1 MKIIF
6 KKRKILS
13 KSFRKIS
20 RKFHLW
26 LSLIFCIPLIIIS
39 ISGSVLV
46 YAEQINEVLL
56 KDKVFRTQESIAK
69 FPVRMKFSALQS
81 EIKSKFKEYAIMGW
95 SIAQDPLKTDKIR
108 LSSQKLQ
115 KRIIIYLDA
124 FSGEIKG
131 APMPRD
137 EGFIGAINKL
147 HAELFLGRGGRIF
160 TGIVGLSAL
169 LIGISGFFIYKKFWQ
184 NLFSLRL
191 DRAIYFMRGTHRL
204 IGVASTPVMFAIAI
218 SGAWWELRA
227 VTYKPLANPCGAVL
241 QNFKTERNSTVAA
254 SNGAVSMKTAQNLAT
269 LDEALARI
277 AVKFKEFRSTYIAF
291 PLCPGGAFTVYG
303 FEAGQNPLQSPYA
316 SRITIS
322 DAGEI
327 LKADFI
333 NDADFS
339 DKLQD
344 GFRRAHA
351 GSYGAITK
359 LIWFLAGLAPLFLS
373 ICGFY
378 ITLKN
383 RNSKRRKL

>member
-1 MKIIF
+1 M
-6 KKRKILS
+6 S

-69 FPVRMKFSALQS
+69 FPVRMKFSTLQS

-160 TGIVGLSAL
+160 AGVVGLSAL

-254 SNGAVSMKTAQNLAT
+254 SNGAVSMKTTQNLAT

>member
-1 MKIIF
+1 M
-6 KKRKILS
+6 S

-69 FPVRMKFSALQS
+69 FPVRMKFSTLQS
-81 EIKSKFKEYAIMGW
+81 EINSKFKEYAIMGW
-95 SIAQDPLKTDKIR
+95 SIAQDASKTNKIR

-137 EGFIGAINKL
+137 EGFIGTINKL

-241 QNFKTERNSTVAA
+241 QNFKTKRNSTVAA
-254 SNGAVSMKTAQNLAT
+254 SNGAVSMKAAQNLAT
-269 LDEALARI
+269 LDEALAQI

-322 DAGEI
+322 DTGEI

>member
-1 MKIIF
+1 M
-6 KKRKILS
+6 S

-69 FPVRMKFSALQS
+69 FPVRMKFSTLQS
-81 EIKSKFKEYAIMGW
+81 EINSKFKEYAIMGW
-95 SIAQDPLKTDKIR
+95 SIAQDASKTDKIR

-137 EGFIGAINKL
+137 EGFIGTINKL

-254 SNGAVSMKTAQNLAT
+254 SNGAVSMKAAQNLAT
-269 LDEALARI
+269 LDEALAQI

-322 DAGEI
+322 DTGEI

>member
-1 MKIIF
+1 M
-6 KKRKILS
+6 S

-69 FPVRMKFSALQS
+69 FPVRMKFSTLQS
-81 EIKSKFKEYAIMGW
+81 EINSKFKEYAIMGW
-95 SIAQDPLKTDKIR
+95 SIAQDASKTDKIR

-115 KRIIIYLDA
+115 KQALIYLDA

-191 DRAIYFMRGTHRL
+191 DRAIYFMRGAHRL

-254 SNGAVSMKTAQNLAT
+254 SNGAVSMKAAQNLAT

-303 FEAGQNPLQSPYA
+303 FKAGQNPLQSPYA

>member
-1 MKIIF
+1 M
-6 KKRKILS
+6 S

-95 SIAQDPLKTDKIR
+95 SIAQDTLKTDKIR

-131 APMPRD
+131 TPMPRD

-147 HAELFLGRGGRIF
+147 HVELFLGRGGRIF

-191 DRAIYFMRGTHRL
+191 DRAIYFMRGAHRL

-254 SNGAVSMKTAQNLAT
+254 SNGAVSMKAVQNLAT

>member
-1 MKIIF
+1 M
-6 KKRKILS
+6 S

>member
-1 MKIIF
+1 M
-6 KKRKILS
+6 S

-56 KDKVFRTQESIAK
+56 KDKVFRTQESVAK
-69 FPVRMKFSALQS
+69 FPARMKFSALQS
-81 EIKSKFKEYAIMGW
+81 EINSKFKEYAIMGW

-191 DRAIYFMRGTHRL
+191 DRAIYFMRGAHRL
-204 IGVASTPVMFAIAI
+204 IGVMSTPVMFAIAI

-241 QNFKTERNSTVAA
+241 QNFKTEQNSTVAA

>member
-1 MKIIF
+1 M
-6 KKRKILS
+6 S

-69 FPVRMKFSALQS
+69 FPVRMKFSTLQS
-81 EIKSKFKEYAIMGW
+81 EINSKFKEYAIMGW
-95 SIAQDPLKTDKIR
+95 SIAQDASKTDKIR

-115 KRIIIYLDA
+115 KQALIYLDA
-124 FSGEIKG
+124 FSGEIKS
-131 APMPRD
+131 ASIPRD

-160 TGIVGLSAL
+160 AGVVGLSAL

-191 DRAIYFMRGTHRL
+191 DRAIYFMRGAHRL

-241 QNFKTERNSTVAA
+241 QNFKTEQNSTVAA

>member
-1 MKIIF
+1 M
-6 KKRKILS
+6 S

-69 FPVRMKFSALQS
+69 FPVRMKFSTLQS
-81 EIKSKFKEYAIMGW
+81 EINSKFKEYAIMGW
-95 SIAQDPLKTDKIR
+95 SIAQDASKTDKIR

-254 SNGAVSMKTAQNLAT
+254 SNGAVSMKTTQNLAT

-291 PLCPGGAFTVYG
+291 PLCPGSAFTVYG

>member
-1 MKIIF
+1 
-6 KKRKILS
+6 
-13 KSFRKIS
+13 
-20 RKFHLW
+20 
-26 LSLIFCIPLIIIS
+26 
-39 ISGSVLV
+39 
-46 YAEQINEVLL
+46 
-56 KDKVFRTQESIAK
+56 
-69 FPVRMKFSALQS
+69 MKFSTLQS
-81 EIKSKFKEYAIMGW
+81 EINSKFKEYAIMGW

-191 DRAIYFMRGTHRL
+191 DRAIYFMRGAHRL

-241 QNFKTERNSTVAA
+241 QNFKTEQNSTVAA
-254 SNGAVSMKTAQNLAT
+254 SNGAVSMKAAQNSVM
-269 LDEALARI
+269 LDEALAQI
-277 AVKFKEFRSTYIAF
+277 EIKFKEFRSTYIAF

-303 FEAGQNPLQSPYA
+303 FETGQNPLQSPYA

>member
-1 MKIIF
+1 M
-6 KKRKILS
+6 S

-56 KDKVFRTQESIAK
+56 KDKVFRTQESVAK
-69 FPVRMKFSALQS
+69 FPARMKFSALQS
-81 EIKSKFKEYAIMGW
+81 EINSKFKEYAIMGW

-191 DRAIYFMRGTHRL
+191 DRAIYFMRGAHRL
-204 IGVASTPVMFAIAI
+204 IGVMSTPVMFAIAI

-322 DAGEI
+322 DTGEI

>member
-1 MKIIF
+1 M
-6 KKRKILS
+6 S

-46 YAEQINEVLL
+46 YAERIDEALL
-56 KDKVFRTQESIAK
+56 KDKVFRTQESVAK

-81 EIKSKFKEYAIMGW
+81 EINSKFKEYAIMGW
-95 SIAQDPLKTDKIR
+95 SIAQDASKTDKIR

-115 KRIIIYLDA
+115 KQALIYLDA
-124 FSGEIKG
+124 FNGEIKG
-131 APMPRD
+131 ASIPRAH
-137 EGFIGAINKL
+137 GFIGAINKL

-241 QNFKTERNSTVAA
+241 QNFKTEQNSTVAA
-254 SNGAVSMKTAQNLAT
+254 SNGAVSMKAVQNLAT

-291 PLCPGGAFTVYG
+291 PLCLGGAFTVYG
-303 FEAGQNPLQSPYA
+303 FETGQNPLQSPYA

-333 NDADFS
+333 NDADFA

-383 RNSKRRKL
+383 RNSKRKKL

>member
-1 MKIIF
+1 M
-6 KKRKILS
+6 S

-69 FPVRMKFSALQS
+69 FPVRMKFSTLQS
-81 EIKSKFKEYAIMGW
+81 EINSKFKEYAIMGW
-95 SIAQDPLKTDKIR
+95 SIAQDASKTDKIR

-137 EGFIGAINKL
+137 EGFIGTINKL

-254 SNGAVSMKTAQNLAT
+254 SNGAISMKTAQNLAT

-322 DAGEI
+322 DTGEI

>member
-1 MKIIF
+1 M
-6 KKRKILS
+6 S

-147 HAELFLGRGGRIF
+147 HAELFLGCGGRIF
-160 TGIVGLSAL
+160 AGVVGLSAL

-322 DAGEI
+322 DTGEI

>member
-1 MKIIF
+1 M
-6 KKRKILS
+6 
-13 KSFRKIS
+13 
-20 RKFHLW
+20 W

-95 SIAQDPLKTDKIR
+95 SIAQDTLKTDKIR

-131 APMPRD
+131 TPMPRD

-147 HAELFLGRGGRIF
+147 HVELFLGRGGRIF
-160 TGIVGLSAL
+160 AGVVGLSAL

-191 DRAIYFMRGTHRL
+191 DRAIYFMRGAHRL

-241 QNFKTERNSTVAA
+241 QNFKTEQNSTVAA
-254 SNGAVSMKTAQNLAT
+254 SNGAVSMKAAQNLAT

>member
-1 MKIIF
+1 M
-6 KKRKILS
+6 S
-13 KSFRKIS
+13 KSFHKIS

-26 LSLIFCIPLIIIS
+26 LSLIFCIPLIIVS
-39 ISGSVLV
+39 ASGSVLV
-46 YAEQINEVLL
+46 YAERIDEALL
-56 KDKVFRTQESIAK
+56 KDKVFRTQESVAK

-115 KRIIIYLDA
+115 KQALIYLDA
-124 FSGEIKG
+124 F
-131 APMPRD
+131 
-137 EGFIGAINKL
+137 IGTINKL

-160 TGIVGLSAL
+160 AGVVGLSAL

-241 QNFKTERNSTVAA
+241 QNFKTEQNSTVAA
-254 SNGAVSMKTAQNLAT
+254 SNGAVSMKAAQNLAT

>member
-1 MKIIF
+1 M
-6 KKRKILS
+6 S

-46 YAEQINEVLL
+46 YAEQIDEVLL
-56 KDKVFRTQESIAK
+56 KDKVFRTQESVAK

-81 EIKSKFKEYAIMGW
+81 EINSKFKEYAIMGW

-108 LSSQKLQ
+108 LSSQELQ
-115 KRIIIYLDA
+115 KQALIYLDG

-131 APMPRD
+131 APVLRAQ
-137 EGFIGAINKL
+137 GFIGAINKL
-147 HAELFLGRGGRIF
+147 HADLFLGRGGRIF
-160 TGIVGLSAL
+160 TSIVGLSAL

-241 QNFKTERNSTVAA
+241 QNFKTEQNSTVAA
-254 SNGAVSMKTAQNLAT
+254 SNGAVSMKAAQNLAT

-322 DAGEI
+322 DTGEI

>member
-1 MKIIF
+1 M
-6 KKRKILS
+6 
-13 KSFRKIS
+13 
-20 RKFHLW
+20 W
-26 LSLIFCIPLIIIS
+26 LSLIFCIPLIIVS
-39 ISGSVLV
+39 ASGSVLV
-46 YAEQINEVLL
+46 YAERIDEALL
-56 KDKVFRTQESIAK
+56 KDKVFRTQESVAK

-81 EIKSKFKEYAIMGW
+81 EIKSKFKEYAIMDW

-131 APMPRD
+131 APVLRD

-241 QNFKTERNSTVAA
+241 QNFKTERNSTVAS

-303 FEAGQNPLQSPYA
+303 FEAGQNLLQSPYA

>member
-1 MKIIF
+1 M
-6 KKRKILS
+6 S

-69 FPVRMKFSALQS
+69 FPVRMKFSTLQS
-81 EIKSKFKEYAIMGW
+81 EINSKFKEYAIMGW

-147 HAELFLGRGGRIF
+147 HSELFLGRGGRIF

-191 DRAIYFMRGTHRL
+191 DRAIYFMRGAHHL

-254 SNGAVSMKTAQNLAT
+254 SNGAVSMKTAQNSVM
-269 LDEALARI
+269 LDEALAQI
-277 AVKFKEFRSTYIAF
+277 EIKFKEFRSTYIAF

>member
-1 MKIIF
+1 M
-6 KKRKILS
+6 S

-69 FPVRMKFSALQS
+69 FPVRMKFSTLQS
-81 EIKSKFKEYAIMGW
+81 EINSKFKEYAIMGW

-160 TGIVGLSAL
+160 AGVVGLSAL

-191 DRAIYFMRGTHRL
+191 DRAIYFMRSAHRL

-254 SNGAVSMKTAQNLAT
+254 SNGAVSMKAAQNLAT

-359 LIWFLAGLAPLFLS
+359 LIWFLTGLAPLFLS

>member
-1 MKIIF
+1 M
-6 KKRKILS
+6 S

-56 KDKVFRTQESIAK
+56 KDKVFRTQESVAK

-160 TGIVGLSAL
+160 AGVVGLSAL

-277 AVKFKEFRSTYIAF
+277 TVKFKEFRSTYITF

-322 DAGEI
+322 DTGEI

>member
-1 MKIIF
+1 M
-6 KKRKILS
+6 S

-69 FPVRMKFSALQS
+69 FPVRMKFSTLQS

-322 DAGEI
+322 DTGEI

-373 ICGFY
+373 IYGFY

>member
-1 MKIIF
+1 M
-6 KKRKILS
+6 S

-69 FPVRMKFSALQS
+69 FPVRMKFSTLQS

-160 TGIVGLSAL
+160 AGVVGLSAL

-191 DRAIYFMRGTHRL
+191 DRAIYFMRGAHRL

-241 QNFKTERNSTVAA
+241 QNFKTEQNSTVAA
-254 SNGAVSMKTAQNLAT
+254 SNEAVSMKAAQNLAT

>member
-1 MKIIF
+1 M
-6 KKRKILS
+6 S
-13 KSFRKIS
+13 KSFHKIS

-26 LSLIFCIPLIIIS
+26 LSLIFCIPLIIVS
-39 ISGSVLV
+39 ASGSVLV
-46 YAEQINEVLL
+46 YAERIDEALL

-69 FPVRMKFSALQS
+69 FPVRMKFSTLQS

-147 HAELFLGRGGRIF
+147 HTELFLGRGGRIF

-191 DRAIYFMRGTHRL
+191 DRAIYFMRGAHRL

-359 LIWFLAGLAPLFLS
+359 LIWSLAGLAPLFLS

>member
-1 MKIIF
+1 M
-6 KKRKILS
+6 S

-56 KDKVFRTQESIAK
+56 KDKVFRTQESVAK

-81 EIKSKFKEYAIMGW
+81 EINSKFKEYAITGW
-95 SIAQDPLKTDKIR
+95 SIAQDASKTDKIR

-115 KRIIIYLDA
+115 KQALIYLDA

-131 APMPRD
+131 APIPRD

-160 TGIVGLSAL
+160 AGVVGLSAL

-191 DRAIYFMRGTHRL
+191 DRAIYFMRGAHRL

-254 SNGAVSMKTAQNLAT
+254 SNGAVSMKAAQNLAT

-339 DKLQD
+339 DRLQD

>member
-1 MKIIF
+1 M
-6 KKRKILS
+6 
-13 KSFRKIS
+13 
-20 RKFHLW
+20 
-26 LSLIFCIPLIIIS
+26 
-39 ISGSVLV
+39 
-46 YAEQINEVLL
+46 
-56 KDKVFRTQESIAK
+56 
-69 FPVRMKFSALQS
+69 
-81 EIKSKFKEYAIMGW
+81 
-95 SIAQDPLKTDKIR
+95 
-108 LSSQKLQ
+108 
-115 KRIIIYLDA
+115 
-124 FSGEIKG
+124 
-131 APMPRD
+131 
-137 EGFIGAINKL
+137 
-147 HAELFLGRGGRIF
+147 
-160 TGIVGLSAL
+160 GLSAL

-241 QNFKTERNSTVAA
+241 QNFKTEQNSTVAA
-254 SNGAVSMKTAQNLAT
+254 SNRAASMKAVQNLAT

-322 DAGEI
+322 DTGEI
-327 LKADFI
+327 LKVDFI

>member
-1 MKIIF
+1 M
-6 KKRKILS
+6 S

-56 KDKVFRTQESIAK
+56 KDKVFRTQESVAK

-81 EIKSKFKEYAIMGW
+81 EIKSKFKEYAIMDW

-160 TGIVGLSAL
+160 AGVVGFSAL

-191 DRAIYFMRGTHRL
+191 DRVIYFMRGTHRL

-241 QNFKTERNSTVAA
+241 QNFKTERNSTVAS

-322 DAGEI
+322 NTGEI

>member
-1 MKIIF
+1 M
-6 KKRKILS
+6 S

-147 HAELFLGRGGRIF
+147 HAELFLGCGGRIF
-160 TGIVGLSAL
+160 AGVVGLSAL

-322 DAGEI
+322 DTGEI

-373 ICGFY
+373 IYGFY

>member
-1 MKIIF
+1 M
-6 KKRKILS
+6 S

-26 LSLIFCIPLIIIS
+26 LSLIFCIPLIIVS
-39 ISGSVLV
+39 ASGSVLV
-46 YAEQINEVLL
+46 YGERIDEALL
-56 KDKVFRTQESIAK
+56 KDKVFRTQESVAK

-81 EIKSKFKEYAIMGW
+81 EIKSKFKEYAIMDW

-131 APMPRD
+131 APVLRD

-241 QNFKTERNSTVAA
+241 QNFKTERNSTVAS

-303 FEAGQNPLQSPYA
+303 FEAGQNLLQSPYA

>member
-1 MKIIF
+1 M
-6 KKRKILS
+6 S

-56 KDKVFRTQESIAK
+56 KDKVFRTQESVAK
-69 FPVRMKFSALQS
+69 FPVRMKFSTLQS

-160 TGIVGLSAL
+160 AGVVGLSAL

-191 DRAIYFMRGTHRL
+191 NRAIYFMRGTHRL

-241 QNFKTERNSTVAA
+241 QNFKTERNSTIAA

-322 DAGEI
+322 DTGEI

>member
-1 MKIIF
+1 M
-6 KKRKILS
+6 S

-69 FPVRMKFSALQS
+69 FPVRMKFSTLQS
-81 EIKSKFKEYAIMGW
+81 EINSKFKEYAIMDW

-191 DRAIYFMRGTHRL
+191 DRVIYFMRGTHRL

-241 QNFKTERNSTVAA
+241 QNFKTERNSTVAS

-322 DAGEI
+322 NTGEI

>member
-1 MKIIF
+1 M
-6 KKRKILS
+6 
-13 KSFRKIS
+13 
-20 RKFHLW
+20 
-26 LSLIFCIPLIIIS
+26 IFCIPLIIIS

-69 FPVRMKFSALQS
+69 FPVRMKFSTLQS
-81 EIKSKFKEYAIMGW
+81 EINSKFKEYAIMGW
-95 SIAQDPLKTDKIR
+95 SIAQDASKTDKIR

-115 KRIIIYLDA
+115 KQALIYLDA

-241 QNFKTERNSTVAA
+241 QNFKTEQNSTVAA
-254 SNGAVSMKTAQNLAT
+254 SNGAVSMKAAQNLAT

-303 FEAGQNPLQSPYA
+303 FEAGQNSLQSPYA

>member
-1 MKIIF
+1 MSI
-6 KKRKILS
+6 
-13 KSFRKIS
+13 SFRKTS

-26 LSLIFCIPLIIIS
+26 LSLIFCLPLIIIS

-46 YAEQINEVLL
+46 YAERIDEALL
-56 KDKVFRTQESIAK
+56 KDKVFRTQESVAK

-81 EIKSKFKEYAIMGW
+81 EINSKFKEYAITGW
-95 SIAQDPLKTDKIR
+95 SIAQDASKTDKIR

-147 HAELFLGRGGRIF
+147 HADLFLGRGGRIF

-241 QNFKTERNSTVAA
+241 QNFKTEQNSTVAA
-254 SNGAVSMKTAQNLAT
+254 SNGAVSMKAAQNLAT

>member
-1 MKIIF
+1 M
-6 KKRKILS
+6 
-13 KSFRKIS
+13 
-20 RKFHLW
+20 W
-26 LSLIFCIPLIIIS
+26 LSLIFCIPLIIVS
-39 ISGSVLV
+39 ASGSVLV
-46 YAEQINEVLL
+46 YAERIDEALL
-56 KDKVFRTQESIAK
+56 KDKVFRTQESVAK

-81 EIKSKFKEYAIMGW
+81 EINSKFKEYAIIGW
-95 SIAQDPLKTDKIR
+95 SIAQDASKTDKIR

-115 KRIIIYLDA
+115 KQVLIYLDA

-131 APMPRD
+131 APIPRAQ
-137 EGFIGAINKL
+137 GFIGAINKL
-147 HAELFLGRGGRIF
+147 HAELFLGCGGRIF
-160 TGIVGLSAL
+160 AGVVGLSAL

-191 DRAIYFMRGTHRL
+191 DRTIYFMRGTHRL

-241 QNFKTERNSTVAA
+241 QNFKTEQNSTVAA
-254 SNGAVSMKTAQNLAT
+254 LNGAVSMKAAQNLAT

-303 FEAGQNPLQSPYA
+303 FEAGQNLLQSPYA

>member
-1 MKIIF
+1 M
-6 KKRKILS
+6 S

-46 YAEQINEVLL
+46 YAERIDEALL
-56 KDKVFRTQESIAK
+56 KDKVFRTQESVAK
-69 FPVRMKFSALQS
+69 FPARMKFSALQS
-81 EIKSKFKEYAIMGW
+81 EINSKFKEYAIMGW

-191 DRAIYFMRGTHRL
+191 DRAIYFMRGAHRL
-204 IGVASTPVMFAIAI
+204 IGVMSTPVMFAIAI

-322 DAGEI
+322 DTGEI

>member
-1 MKIIF
+1 MSI
-6 KKRKILS
+6 
-13 KSFRKIS
+13 SFRKTS

-26 LSLIFCIPLIIIS
+26 LSLIFCLPLIIIS

-46 YAEQINEVLL
+46 YAERIDEALL
-56 KDKVFRTQESIAK
+56 KDKVFRTQESVAK
-69 FPVRMKFSALQS
+69 FPVRMKFSTLQS

-147 HAELFLGRGGRIF
+147 HADLFLGRGGRIF

-241 QNFKTERNSTVAA
+241 QNFKTEQNSTVAA
-254 SNGAVSMKTAQNLAT
+254 SNGAVSMKAAQNLAT

-383 RNSKRRKL
+383 RNYKRRKL

>member
-1 MKIIF
+1 M
-6 KKRKILS
+6 S

-26 LSLIFCIPLIIIS
+26 LSLIFCIPLIIVS
-39 ISGSVLV
+39 ASGSVLV

-69 FPVRMKFSALQS
+69 FPVRMKFSTLQS
-81 EIKSKFKEYAIMGW
+81 EINSKFKEYAIMGW

-137 EGFIGAINKL
+137 EGFIRAINKL

-254 SNGAVSMKTAQNLAT
+254 SNGAVSMKAVQNLAT

-322 DAGEI
+322 DTGEI

>member
-1 MKIIF
+1 
-6 KKRKILS
+6 
-13 KSFRKIS
+13 
-20 RKFHLW
+20 
-26 LSLIFCIPLIIIS
+26 
-39 ISGSVLV
+39 
-46 YAEQINEVLL
+46 
-56 KDKVFRTQESIAK
+56 
-69 FPVRMKFSALQS
+69 
-81 EIKSKFKEYAIMGW
+81 MGW
-95 SIAQDPLKTDKIR
+95 SIAQDASKTDKIR

-115 KRIIIYLDA
+115 KQALIYLDA
-124 FSGEIKG
+124 FSGEIKD
-131 APMPRD
+131 APMPRN

-160 TGIVGLSAL
+160 AGVVGLSAL

-191 DRAIYFMRGTHRL
+191 NRAIYFMRGTHRL

-303 FEAGQNPLQSPYA
+303 FETGQNPLQSPYA

-359 LIWFLAGLAPLFLS
+359 LIWFLAGFAPLFLS

>member
-1 MKIIF
+1 M
-6 KKRKILS
+6 
-13 KSFRKIS
+13 
-20 RKFHLW
+20 W

-191 DRAIYFMRGTHRL
+191 DRAIYFMRGAHRL
-204 IGVASTPVMFAIAI
+204 IGVMSTPVMFAIAI

-241 QNFKTERNSTVAA
+241 QNFKTEQNSTVAA